1 MISHS
6 LRVVTMTAALA
17 ISAISAAT
25 SASAAPFDGSWSVLV
40 VTRSGTCDPTFRTS
54 VSISNGVVS
63 GQGAASVSGRVS
75 NNGSVSVHVSSGGSA
90 ASGSG
95 RLRGNSGG
103 GSWSGHGSQGRCSGS
118 WSAARGG

>member
-1 MISHS
+1 MITYS

-17 ISAISAAT
+17 ISTISAVT
-25 SASAAPFDGSWSVLV
+25 SASAAPFDGSWSVLI

-54 VSISNGVVS
+54 VSVSNGVVS
-63 GQGAASVSGRVS
+63 GQGAANVSGRVS

-103 GSWSGHGSQGRCSGS
+103 GSWAGHGSQGRCSGS
-118 WSAARGG
+118 WSASRGG